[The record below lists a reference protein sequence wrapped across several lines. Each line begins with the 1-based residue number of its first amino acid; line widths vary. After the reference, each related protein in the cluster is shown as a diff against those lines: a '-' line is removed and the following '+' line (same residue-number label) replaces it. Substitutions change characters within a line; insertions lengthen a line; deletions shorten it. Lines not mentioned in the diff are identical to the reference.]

1 MSQLLIGIILSIGV
15 AGYYH
20 YTDCQEDLYILRNLN
35 KAYELKHEQQEEAL
49 QALQK
54 DFELQTDALKQ
65 MQVTSQQIEAEMA
78 RYLDIFKRH
87 NLTKLAAAK
96 PGLIELRVN
105 KATKGV
111 FDGIEKDS
119 ISLDAL
125 DDGMQ
130 FATPSSATGSQN
142 NNETSGASDSTASTA
157 QSN

>member
-20 YTDCQEDLYILRNLN
+20 YTECQEDLATLRNLN

-49 QALQK
+49 KALQK
-54 DFELQTDALKQ
+54 DFKLQTDALKE
-65 MQVTSQQIEAEMA
+65 MQVSSQQIEAEMA

-111 FDGIEKDS
+111 FDGIERDS

-130 FATPSSATGSQN
+130 FATPRAATGSQN
-142 NNETSGASDSTASTA
+142 NSETSGAGDSTTNTTE
-157 QSN
+157 SN